1 VPADGLH
8 QLVGRDPFDPG
19 NSSCRIRAYRQ
30 AGSDSPTSATGPSV
44 SRRDPIASQT
54 SFTRFGSSER
64 TILSVATP
72 AAGNP
77 CEVRILIRYRPRR
90 RR

>member
-1 VPADGLH
+1 VIADE
-8 QLVGRDPFDPG
+8 RDR
-19 NSSCRIRAYRQ
+19 S
-30 AGSDSPTSATGPSV
+30 SV

-77 CEVRILIRYRPRR
+77 WEVRILIRYRPRR